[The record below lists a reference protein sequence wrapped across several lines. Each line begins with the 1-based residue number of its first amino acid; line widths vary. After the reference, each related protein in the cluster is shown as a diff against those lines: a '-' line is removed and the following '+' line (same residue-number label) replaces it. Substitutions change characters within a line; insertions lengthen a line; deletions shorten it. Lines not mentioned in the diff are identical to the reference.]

1 MCRSAETLQI
11 LFAPTHPQPIK
22 GFGLHIRLLQI
33 HSAALLR
40 SLHNCTPTCNL
51 RIVFRV
57 ALPTISIHCCWLKNK
72 RKIQI
77 GSHITAIQPTLF
89 CSLML
94 GVHMVAVKGSLV
106 LFTGP
111 CQPVN
116 GQLSLLLPALTTR
129 WHTRRSYSGLFGS
142 NVAHGSKK
150 EKLHCSFLFLEF
162 SLVLI
167 LEEGLKIRSA
177 A

>member
-1 MCRSAETLQI
+1 MLRSPNFCLQLCCRSAEHCRNARLSAHSPLGLQLCCRSAETLQI

-94 GVHMVAVKGSLV
+94 GVHMVQYWVS
-106 LFTGP
+106 
-111 CQPVN
+111 
-116 GQLSLLLPALTTR
+116 
-129 WHTRRSYSGLFGS
+129 
-142 NVAHGSKK
+142 
-150 EKLHCSFLFLEF
+150 
-162 SLVLI
+162 
-167 LEEGLKIRSA
+167 
-177 A
+177 

>member
-1 MCRSAETLQI
+1 MCFEIPFSRPSLRPARCNACCTGLVWAAHQT
-11 LFAPTHPQPIK
+11 FAN
-22 GFGLHIRLLQI
+22 

-40 SLHNCTPTCNL
+40 SLHKCTSTCNL
-51 RIVFRV
+51 RIVIRV

-77 GSHITAIQPTLF
+77 GSHITAIQQTLF

-116 GQLSLLLPALTTR
+116 GQLSLLLPALTMV
-129 WHTRRSYSGLFGS
+129 HSAIVFG
-142 NVAHGSKK
+142 A
-150 EKLHCSFLFLEF
+150 LWF
-162 SLVLI
+162 
-167 LEEGLKIRSA
+167 
-177 A
+177 

>member
-1 MCRSAETLQI
+1 MHVTAPCALKF
-11 LFAPTHPQPIK
+11 LFPALHYVPPDAMLAVLDW
-22 GFGLHIRLLQI
+22 FGLHIRLLQI

-116 GQLSLLLPALTTR
+116 GQLLLLLPALTMVHSSIVF
-129 WHTRRSYSGLFGS
+129 WALWF
-142 NVAHGSKK
+142 
-150 EKLHCSFLFLEF
+150 
-162 SLVLI
+162 
-167 LEEGLKIRSA
+167 
-177 A
+177 

>member
-1 MCRSAETLQI
+1 MLRRPNFCLQLCCRSAETLQERQTLCSFATWLQLCCRSAETLQI

-94 GVHMVAVKGSLV
+94 GVHMVAVEGSLV

-116 GQLSLLLPALTTR
+116 GQLLLLLPALTMVHSPIVF
-129 WHTRRSYSGLFGS
+129 WALWF
-142 NVAHGSKK
+142 
-150 EKLHCSFLFLEF
+150 
-162 SLVLI
+162 
-167 LEEGLKIRSA
+167 
-177 A
+177 

>member
-1 MCRSAETLQI
+1 MLRSPNFCFQLCCRSAETLQI

-116 GQLSLLLPALTTR
+116 GQLFLLLLAPTMVRSSIVFWALSS
-129 WHTRRSYSGLFGS
+129 WF
-142 NVAHGSKK
+142 
-150 EKLHCSFLFLEF
+150 
-162 SLVLI
+162 
-167 LEEGLKIRSA
+167 
-177 A
+177 

>member
-1 MCRSAETLQI
+1 MLRGLNLASTVSSSAAAAGTPDSLLISPLASSRVLIWLLLQI
-11 LFAPTHPQPIK
+11 SFAPTHPQPIK

-77 GSHITAIQPTLF
+77 GSHITAIQPTLY

-116 GQLSLLLPALTTR
+116 GQLSLLLPALTMVHSSIVF
-129 WHTRRSYSGLFGS
+129 WALWF
-142 NVAHGSKK
+142 
-150 EKLHCSFLFLEF
+150 
-162 SLVLI
+162 
-167 LEEGLKIRSA
+167 
-177 A
+177 

>member
-1 MCRSAETLQI
+1 M
-11 LFAPTHPQPIK
+11 
-22 GFGLHIRLLQI
+22 
-33 HSAALLR
+33 
-40 SLHNCTPTCNL
+40 
-51 RIVFRV
+51 FRV

-116 GQLSLLLPALTTR
+116 GQLSLLLPALTMVRTLR
-129 WHTRRSYSGLFGS
+129 VVDRILG
-142 NVAHGSKK
+142 
-150 EKLHCSFLFLEF
+150 

-167 LEEGLKIRSA
+167 WLTARKKKTSLFFSFSRVFFGSHTRRGFKDCSAARISAFNCVADLLNAAGTPDSLLIRHLVSTVCRSA
-177 A
+177 ETLQILFAR